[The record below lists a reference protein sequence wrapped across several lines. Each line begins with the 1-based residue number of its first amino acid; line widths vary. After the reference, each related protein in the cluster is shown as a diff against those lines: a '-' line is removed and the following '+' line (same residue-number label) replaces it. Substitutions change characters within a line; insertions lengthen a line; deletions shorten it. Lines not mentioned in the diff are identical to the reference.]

1 MDEKIIAIKSNFPL
15 LTKFLTIFILIV
27 FIVIPSENKLFI
39 FLNYVAFAGILVA
52 IILIILHLMQP
63 KELINYENDKIYI
76 NKINKT
82 IAIEIKAI
90 SNIVMKNKNSRGVKY
105 QYGTIIIYTKNNK
118 MFKIN
123 NIDKV
128 EEVKR
133 KLDILKN

>member
-15 LTKFLTIFILIV
+15 LTKFLTIIILIV

>member
-1 MDEKIIAIKSNFPL
+1 MDEKVIAVKSNFPL
-15 LTKFLTIFILIV
+15 LTKFLTIIILIV